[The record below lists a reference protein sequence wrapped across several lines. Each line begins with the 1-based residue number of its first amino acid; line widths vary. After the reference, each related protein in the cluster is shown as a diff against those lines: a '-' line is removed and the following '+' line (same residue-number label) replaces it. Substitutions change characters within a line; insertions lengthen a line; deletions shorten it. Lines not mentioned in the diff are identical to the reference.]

1 MNKKEKQVT
10 TKFGIYNKLV
20 SDNIVVNQQLF
31 LTGYLYIIP
40 AKERKVKK
48 KIFLN
53 LDGQHRKICFC
64 LSERF

>member
-48 KIFLN
+48 NF
-53 LDGQHRKICFC
+53 F
-64 LSERF
+64 